1 MRFAVFF
8 SVLFVVLTGLCVY
21 IHRRA
26 STVLGLS
33 RRGRIALGVVL
44 GAGVAASTLG
54 RLLGG
59 LLPDAVLRVVTS
71 VGMTILLA
79 VIISAVLLAVVDLP
93 RILVGVVARVLQK
106 PAADRSIEA
115 VVAAG
120 PQAGAPATGDAQA
133 AAIPAASV
141 EKESRAEATP
151 DTNTNTNTTKLA
163 NEAAAAPNTKPAAGL
178 SRRAFVTHAAA
189 GSAFFIGTGA
199 AAYGAIFGRHDYI
212 IEEVAIPIPGL
223 PKSLDGFSI
232 AQLSDI
238 HIGLFVGERELNAAE
253 ELVRKARVDM
263 VVMTGDLID
272 SQARYAPELGRLA
285 RRLGPLA
292 RRGVVA
298 IPGNHDYFSGI
309 DATLSALREGGAKV
323 LRNSG
328 MVVGD
333 AGGGFALLGVDDVYA
348 ARINP
353 GGGPS
358 LELAMASVPK
368 DMPRVLLCHNPVYFP
383 EAAGEVALQL
393 SGHTHGGQVNL
404 VVRPADLVLPYGY
417 VAGHYEKN
425 GSRLYINRGFGT
437 AGPPARV
444 QAPPEVTRVVL
455 VAA

>member
-1 MRFAVFF
+1 MLRFAVFF
-8 SVLFVVLTGLCVY
+8 SVLLVVLTGLCVY

-33 RRGRIALGVVL
+33 RRGRLVLGGLLAAGVV
-44 GAGVAASTLG
+44 ASTLG

-59 LLPDAVLRVVTS
+59 LLSDAFLRVVAAF
-71 VGMTILLA
+71 GMTVMLA

-93 RILVGVVARVLQK
+93 RILVSLVARRIQSK
-106 PAADRSIEA
+106 PAVDRSVE
-115 VVAAG
+115 VAAPAARAAG
-120 PQAGAPATGDAQA
+120 ALEGAPAAVAG
-133 AAIPAASV
+133 PAV
-141 EKESRAEATP
+141 NESKAEAPIASTSP
-151 DTNTNTNTTKLA
+151 AILENT
-163 NEAAAAPNTKPAAGL
+163 APAKPSL

-189 GSAFFIGTGA
+189 GSAFFIGTGS
-199 AAYGAIFGRHDYI
+199 AAYGAIFGRHDYV

-272 SQARYAPELGRLA
+272 SHARYAPELGRLA

-298 IPGNHDYFSGI
+298 IPGNHDYFAGIDETLAALRGGGATVLKNSGI
-309 DATLSALREGGAKV
+309 T
-323 LRNSG
+323 
-328 MVVGD
+328 VGD
-333 AGGGFALLGVDDVYA
+333 GGGSFALLGVDDVWA
-348 ARINP
+348 ARMNR
-353 GGGPS
+353 GGGPN
-358 LELAMASVPK
+358 LKAALASVPL
-368 DMPRVLLCHNPVYFP
+368 DLPRVLLCHNPVYFP
-383 EAAGEVALQL
+383 EVAGDVALQL

-417 VAGHYEKN
+417 VAGQYERN